1 MIKFTN
7 DNIDNKDNSNNI
19 LYSNNYE
26 NLNLDTNELIL
37 ILLENFNKKLMLI
50 ADWKFVFKKIREI
63 LMYSNTENLLNVFLL
78 LDKITKNIHYTD
90 FELKTYF
97 NDILSNIILYISNP
111 NTLFSKLSKRIIN
124 SLIKEEENIEYLIKY
139 VLINGLES
147 NNFTIKLNSII
158 VLKMIFESNNQFFLK
173 KSNYTKKIIVS
184 LVNHS
189 KDSSDKICN
198 MSIEI
203 LKYFISFLPN
213 YNTIIKSL
221 SPDIIKE
228 IEVIKTKEKTNVND
242 KSNKIINY
250 SINIIEN
257 KFENK
262 LSEDFSNYLLLN
274 NKKIKNDKYDISEYN
289 INGFYFMVFPQTI
302 IEGLN
307 SDLPIE
313 TRLSNFNTF
322 KNISILNINTRNDS
336 FLKYVST
343 FFDYILYNFL
353 EDKVNSIVFSSLIII
368 NSIISLTPG
377 INLLINMFNCI
388 SKLLNC
394 LSSNKLIIR
403 NETKEIFYKIM
414 MVLPSS
420 ILLSYFINKLD
431 NSNWILVTECLDII
445 LYLYKNLA
453 SIYNDIDYSL
463 NKFDITPF
471 IRILELFVHPIPK
484 VRVNAKKIIKY
495 VGENVINKIRFLKT
509 LELIVSESLFKEIE
523 KLFLLNKNMSKET
536 SNFVDYFKDNVKVAS
551 CKVINE
557 VKEDLLYS
565 SKKFRIINNFDIKDE
580 TIEDCINIDTDT
592 NYNLCED
599 KKNNNLV

>member
-242 KSNKIINY
+242 KSNNIINY

-463 NKFDITPF
+463 NEFDITPF

-580 TIEDCINIDTDT
+580 TIEDSINIDTDT

>member
-242 KSNKIINY
+242 KSNNIINY

>member
-580 TIEDCINIDTDT
+580 TIEDSINIDTDT